1 MVPEA
6 LPRDLVPPRDLVTP
20 VSRVILT
27 NQAIVPVQGAGHH
40 RRTRCKHMAAVR
52 RKRREES
59 RFKVRTVARKFFG
72 INLES
77 YRHPIDE
84 AFVSINLVLQRLG
97 DASLRRLQ
105 TVSAWAR
112 YAGVHVVFRQSMEH
126 AWHVQLVR
134 AMDDNLDQPCECT
147 VRKQLHSSLFTPCN
161 PGYCTRVQRILNKT
175 NKQQYVPD
183 VRLQTVLYLY
193 LIGVKHHQGRQG

>member
-52 RKRREES
+52 RKS

-77 YRHPIDE
+77 YGANVDSYG
-84 AFVSINLVLQRLG
+84 ANVDS
-97 DASLRRLQ
+97 
-105 TVSAWAR
+105 
-112 YAGVHVVFRQSMEH
+112 YGVNVEST
-126 AWHVQLVR
+126 A
-134 AMDDNLDQPCECT
+134 
-147 VRKQLHSSLFTPCN
+147 
-161 PGYCTRVQRILNKT
+161 
-175 NKQQYVPD
+175 
-183 VRLQTVLYLY
+183 
-193 LIGVKHHQGRQG
+193 